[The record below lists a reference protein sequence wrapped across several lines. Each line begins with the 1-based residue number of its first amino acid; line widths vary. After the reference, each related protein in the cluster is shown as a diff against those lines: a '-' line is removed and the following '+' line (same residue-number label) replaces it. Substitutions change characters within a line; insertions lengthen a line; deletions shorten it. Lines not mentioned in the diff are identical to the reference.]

1 MLIGSCLVL
10 LSHIYLLSKLIATL
24 ENLLFAYSITN
35 CETRGWPQS
44 PYTYKWFLYVGW
56 VQKNAMVIS
65 HRSYSFRIYML
76 QTTLGV
82 FFVENY
88 AWSSSIGFE
97 TMDALEIRK
106 FVFEFPIWN
115 SWNTFVHVLRTIAI
129 QEQNFLVSYTSRLK
143 REVCNRKKFPS
154 LPLFSDWKINNEPG
168 R

>member
-10 LSHIYLLSKLIATL
+10 LSHRYLLSKLIATL

-56 VQKNAMVIS
+56 VQKNAMVI
-65 HRSYSFRIYML
+65 YML

-115 SWNTFVHVLRTIAI
+115 SWITFVRVLNTIAI
-129 QEQNFLVSYTSRLK
+129 QEQNILVSYTSRLK
-143 REVCNRKKFPS
+143 REVCNRKKFS
-154 LPLFSDWKINNEPG
+154 ALPLFSDWKTNNEPG